1 MRKEIYNLV
10 MCNISAYYLAIAK
23 LNEIK
28 INAYSIKGI
37 DISEAAIN
45 KGFSGNAGYQN
56 KINECVVFEKSIKE
70 KFCAVSDALET
81 VDEDIRYILIKSIVK
96 KKYIPCKL
104 SSKEMIKLETD
115 LVKSIAFNLLGK
127 ILYGILHR
135 E

>member
-28 INAYSIKGI
+28 VDAYSLKGI

-45 KGFSGNAGYQN
+45 KGFLGNAGYQN

-70 KFCAVSDALET
+70 KFWAVSDALEI
-81 VDEDIRYILIKSIVK
+81 VDEDIQYTLIKSIVK

-115 LVKSIAFNLLGK
+115 LVKSIAFNLLGEN
-127 ILYGILHR
+127 LYGILHR